1 MNRKSVDAYALFWLA
16 GIGFLWW
23 PFLLVRVIV
32 DRRPLVRRPLA
43 LMVTTG
49 CLIASLVIAAIL
61 QAPIPRLLGATANL
75 TVWIT
80 LCILVARPWSRADVD
95 GLVRGIVDL
104 AAFQGV
110 LVVIARAIYPAL
122 STTTL
127 PLARLLPDS
136 LAADPNVAS
145 FSTIRL
151 AVPDYYGKVVIRTAG
166 VFGNPTWAGGF
177 AAVAI
182 LLVLFA
188 GDSLGPKMRLPIVRV
203 VLFGI
208 LAYTLYF
215 SYARVDVIA
224 LVVATVA
231 VVAMKA
237 RRFMDPSMWFAA
249 ICLVIG
255 LTVAVLPA
263 LPLSTWF
270 GKLNSPRQGSLV
282 AREDIYGPTLK
293 EVLDAPT
300 SLVGAGIKTRVE
312 GLVASLGSHSTYL
325 GLAYRGG
332 LVCALSYIVF
342 VGALGVRGFGRDAEL
357 AVGVACF
364 LLLFSITDDFDS
376 GHLIPLVA
384 VVAYGLI
391 SVKRDRLD
399 QVTVGAG
406 AGTDAAAGAP
416 RRLPVGD

>member
-1 MNRKSVDAYALFWLA
+1 MDAYAVFWLA

-43 LMVTTG
+43 LTVTTG
-49 CLIASLVIAAIL
+49 CLVVSLAVAAAL

-75 TVWIT
+75 TVWVT
-80 LCILVARPWSRADVD
+80 LCLLIARPWTRADVD
-95 GLVRGIVDL
+95 GIVRGVVDL

-110 LVVIARAIYPAL
+110 LVVIARAIYPTLAV
-122 STTTL
+122 TTL

-136 LAADPNVAS
+136 VATDPNVVS
-145 FSTIRL
+145 FSTVRL
-151 AVPDYYGKVVIRTAG
+151 AIPDFYGKVVIRTAG
-166 VFGNPTWAGGF
+166 IFGNPTWAGGF

-182 LLVLFA
+182 LLVLFS
-188 GDSLGPKMRLPIVRV
+188 GDSLGAQMRRPIVRV
-203 VLFGI
+203 VLFG
-208 LAYTLYF
+208 LFAYTLYF
-215 SYARVDVIA
+215 CYARVDVIA
-224 LVVATVA
+224 LIVAIVA
-231 VVAMKA
+231 VAAMKA
-237 RRFMDPSMWFAA
+237 RRFMDPSMWFAS
-249 ICLVIG
+249 ICLVVG

-263 LPLSTWF
+263 LPLATWF

-300 SLVGAGIKTRVE
+300 SVVGAGIKTRVE

-332 LVCALSYIVF
+332 IVCSLSYIVF

-384 VVAYGLI
+384 VVAFGLI
-391 SVKRDRLD
+391 TVKRPDRPG

-406 AGTDAAAGAP
+406 AGAAAPEPAA
-416 RRLPVGD
+416 RRLPVSD